1 MKLSNVMHCAC
12 PTCTARHTAA
22 GCDPI
27 RLPIWSYGSIRASL
41 PRAASMHHSSY
52 YYPTLDTHNTHVLF
66 LGCACYGDLNIPL
79 NHDLIASTV
88 LATPAARRR
97 RPLWRTGFDH
107 IYIYMYIYI
116 YIYTYIHT
124 CLYIKEGRSRERPSF
139 AASQASPR
147 SLTGRVRE
155 GLKTRDL
162 KSVVEM
168 LCHGGS

>member
-1 MKLSNVMHCAC
+1 MASFRNATHMKLSNVMHCAC

-124 CLYIKEGRSRERPSF
+124 CMCNIDIYLSLSIHTYIYIYILYIYIYRERE
-139 AASQASPR
+139 
-147 SLTGRVRE
+147 RE
-155 GLKTRDL
+155 IMYGFY
-162 KSVVEM
+162 
-168 LCHGGS
+168 